1 VNVSEPPIG
10 TEAPLDLRIRLG
22 RFAMDPHQ
30 IIYGTIMLMVAYAL
44 YDEGTDPLGRGPLL
58 ELIAV
63 SFAPLIAL
71 AMAHGFSE
79 ALDFQIRHSRRL
91 RQSDRWRLTREN
103 AKYLLIAIPP
113 IILMTILTMLG
124 WDANVIIEVLQV
136 LGLLSLSFWGV
147 YAARKA
153 GLGRGRQ
160 FTFALGY
167 GFMGALV
174 IAIELLIT
182 H

>member
-1 VNVSEPPIG
+1 MTEPPIG
-10 TEAPLDLRIRLG
+10 TEAPLDLQVRLG
-22 RFAMDPHQ
+22 RFWMDPHQ

-44 YDEGTDPLGRGPLL
+44 YNEGSDPLGRGPLL

-79 ALDFQIRHSRRL
+79 ALDFQIRHARQLRR
-91 RQSDRWRLTREN
+91 SDRWRLVREN

-113 IILMTILTMLG
+113 IIIMTILTILG
-124 WDANVIIEVLQV
+124 WRANVIIEILQV
-136 LGLLSLSFWGV
+136 LGLLSLAFWGAF
-147 YAARKA
+147 AARKA

-160 FTFALGY
+160 FTFALSY
-167 GFMGALV
+167 GVMGALV
-174 IAIELLIT
+174 IAIELIIT

>member
-1 VNVSEPPIG
+1 MG
-10 TEAPLDLRIRLG
+10 TEAPLDLHVRLG
-22 RFAMDPHQ
+22 RFWMDPHQ

-44 YDEGTDPLGRGPLL
+44 YNEGSDPLGRGPLI

-79 ALDFQIRHSRRL
+79 ALDLQIRHGRRL
-91 RQSDRWRLTREN
+91 SRSDRWQLIREN

-113 IILMTILTMLG
+113 IILMTILTIFS
-124 WDANVIIEVLQV
+124 WPANVIIELLQF
-136 LGLLSLSFWGV
+136 LGLLSLAFWGA

-153 GLGRGRQ
+153 GLRRARQ

-167 GFMGALV
+167 GVMGALV
-174 IAIELLIT
+174 IGIELLIT

>member
-1 VNVSEPPIG
+1 MSEHPIG
-10 TEAPLDLRIRLG
+10 TETPLELRVRLG
-22 RFAMDPHQ
+22 RFWMDPHQ

-44 YDEGTDPLGRGPLL
+44 YNEGTDPLGRGPLL

-91 RQSDRWRLTREN
+91 SRSDRWQLAREN
-103 AKYLLIAIPP
+103 AKYLLIAVPP
-113 IILMTILTMLG
+113 IILMTILTIFG

-136 LGLLSLSFWGV
+136 LGLLSLAFWGA

-167 GFMGALV
+167 GVMGALV
-174 IAIELLIT
+174 IAIELIIT